1 MNRMYLLLLALLP
14 VGMMAQVKAGNTLTG
29 TVVDENGVPIQMV
42 SIEEFDENW
51 KRFGATVTDFN
62 GRFSYKIQDPAHFLR
77 IASYRFESLKF
88 KATSPTLNVVLKPEP
103 GRTTPPVIATGV
115 VTDEEGNPLIFA
127 TVIAYNKNKE
137 RVGVAQSDNNGKFSL
152 RAAIIRDPVHTMI
165 VDCVNHITQTI
176 NWTNEL
182 MNEPIKIVMK
192 REPAYEEQLKN
203 NNKNS
208 K

>member
-1 MNRMYLLLLALLP
+1 MKQILLILFTLLP
-14 VGMMAQVKAGNTLTG
+14 IGAMGQLKAGDTITG

-51 KRFGATVTDFN
+51 KRFGTTVTDFN

-77 IASYRFESLKF
+77 ITSYRFESQKF

-115 VTDEEGNPLIFA
+115 VTDEDGNPLEWA
-127 TVIAYNKNKE
+127 TIIAYNKNKE
-137 RVGVAQSDNNGKFSL
+137 RVGAAQSDSNGKFSL

-176 NWTNEL
+176 NLTSK
-182 MNEPIKIVMK
+182 PIKIVMK

-203 NNKNS
+203 NDANS